1 MEYEIAD
8 FNNVLNGSDWSITAR
23 VLKKSDVL
31 PFKNGNGKYFSTIL
45 IDKTTDIRATAF
57 GDDVD
62 RLFSQLQVNH
72 VYNIKNGEI
81 KRAEKA
87 YNNTKHDYEIIFN
100 SSTIIERCGVTDIPS
115 HPQLKTIENVFSMVL
130 NTLIDTIG
138 IIIKIE
144 QLKTIKKNNCNDIY
158 KLRNIILADS
168 TGSVTVT
175 LWNTEATDC
184 NASEGD
190 IMSIIGG
197 KIIDFKNVKKI
208 SVTGSSKIEINPY
221 WNETLDLQSWYKEF
235 EKKKL
240 LNLSQVSVGSQE
252 LHMFEISQ
260 SNRNTTEYERI
271 LQQNKIDE
279 DLISKRLLELND
291 EEHKIKTE
299 RADLNFKK
307 QRLSIERESIK
318 SHLEN

>member
-1 MEYEIAD
+1 MLYEIAD
-8 FNNVLNGSDWSITAR
+8 LKNGLNGSDWSITAR
-23 VLKKSDVL
+23 VLNKSDIL
-31 PFKNGNGKYFSTIL
+31 TFNNGIGKRFTTIL
-45 IDKTTDIRATAF
+45 FDKSSEIRATTF
-57 GDDVD
+57 GDNVD
-62 RLFSQLQVNH
+62 RYFSQLQVNH

-81 KRAEKA
+81 KKADKA

-100 SSTIIERCGVTDIPS
+100 SSTIIERSGATDIPS
-115 HPQLKTIENVFSMVL
+115 YPQLKTIENVFAMVL

-138 IIIKIE
+138 VIIKIE
-144 QLKTIKKNNCNDIY
+144 EPKEKNGRH

-168 TGSVTVT
+168 TGSVAVT
-175 LWNTEATDC
+175 LWDTKATDF
-184 NASEGD
+184 NANEGD

-197 KIIDFKNVKKI
+197 KIIDYKNVKKI
-208 SVTGSSKIEINPY
+208 SVTLSSKVEINPC
-221 WNETLDLQSWYKEF
+221 WNETLDLQNWYKEF

-260 SNRNTTEYERI
+260 SFRNKTEYERI

-291 EEHKIKTE
+291 EELKIESE

-318 SHLEN
+318 RHL